1 MSDSISTSAGQILEG
16 TIVILARYPS
26 IKWIAHQGWYTY
38 QGRQYMGWYFASIP
52 AQTILPLNEEDLIG
66 IQIVSGGSCPCP
78 SPSPTPCPP
87 PGPGGGLDHVMK
99 HELERAWIT
108 VDTREQL
115 SLLNKRLVPD
125 GKIVRVNDVGDG
137 TAKYYRYDQ
146 SNSIWTEEYFGVDT
160 TNFVTRDALE
170 QEVADQVSQTLPGM
184 VSDEV
189 DKQLETAD
197 LADPVTNVIQNNTE
211 VQKTIQD
218 ITEMKWKTIQEG

>member
-1 MSDSISTSAGQILEG
+1 MRRLD
-16 TIVILARYPS
+16 RY
-26 IKWIAHQGWYTY
+26 
-38 QGRQYMGWYFASIP
+38 
-52 AQTILPLNEEDLIG
+52 